1 MGSNGVSVAPVIMKD
16 ITIERHEVIGE
27 MKHEGRDMLSS
38 AQNAHMFCSSARA
51 IGASRRLIEQCIEY
65 LNTRE
70 REHITGQMTTNPVI
84 KNRLG

>member
-1 MGSNGVSVAPVIMKD
+1 
-16 ITIERHEVIGE
+16 
-27 MKHEGRDMLSS
+27 
-38 AQNAHMFCSSARA
+38 MFCSSARA

-70 REHITGQMTTNPVI
+70 REHITGQMATNPVI